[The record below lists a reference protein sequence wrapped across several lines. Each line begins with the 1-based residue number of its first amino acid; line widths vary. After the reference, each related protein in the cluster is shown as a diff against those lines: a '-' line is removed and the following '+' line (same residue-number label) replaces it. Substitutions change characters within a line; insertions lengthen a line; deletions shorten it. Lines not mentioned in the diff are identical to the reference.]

1 MRYDVVSGFGSVELR
16 AGREGA
22 DAHAKI
28 IIGAKELKEVLETL
42 IFASAGLPHER
53 PVCPDCNDAR
63 LLKIATDRPNVFL
76 WECQNCFGAPEETST
91 GSKARAT

>member
-1 MRYDVVSGFGSVELR
+1 MRYDIISGFGSVELR

-22 DAHAKI
+22 DAHANI

-63 LLKIATDRPNVFL
+63 LLKIATAVSGRFK
-76 WECQNCFGAPEETST
+76 WECQNCFGAPEDTST
-91 GSKARAT
+91 GSKARET